1 MTIKKIKIYGERN
14 SGTNYLEQLL
24 KKNIKNVDIL
34 LSGYKSGSGWKHGFP
49 NMKLFNNL
57 DDVLFIFIIRDFKS
71 WLKSMYKQP
80 YHYIPQNTFEEF
92 INNKLNIK
100 DNRIDHDVNINSLE
114 KQNII
119 DLRYLKINSYLDF
132 FNKVNNAIFINL
144 EDLQNNTVKFL
155 DFLNK
160 NYLINVNK
168 KIIKITEHT
177 KDKKLKVINRNWNI
191 IVPDN
196 IKNENKNIENQIE
209 NLKKKYYYKSKSL
222 IFN

>member
-1 MTIKKIKIYGERN
+1 MIIKKIKIYGERN

-34 LSGYKSGSGWKHGFP
+34 LPGYKSGSGWKHGFP
-49 NMKLFNNL
+49 NMKLFNNIDL
-57 DDVLFIFIIRDFKS
+57 DNVLFIFIIRDFKS

-119 DLRYLKINSYLDF
+119 DLRYSKINCYFDF
-132 FNKVNNAIFINL
+132 FKKVNNAIFINL
-144 EDLQNNTVKFL
+144 EDLQNNTLKFL

-191 IVPDN
+191 IVHDN

-209 NLKKKYYYKSKSL
+209 DLKKKYYYKSFL
-222 IFN
+222 IK